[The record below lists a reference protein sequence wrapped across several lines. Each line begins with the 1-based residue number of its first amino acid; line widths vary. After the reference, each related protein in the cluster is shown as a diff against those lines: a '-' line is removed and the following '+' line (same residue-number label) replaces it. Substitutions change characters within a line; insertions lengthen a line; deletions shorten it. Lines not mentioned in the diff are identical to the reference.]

1 VTTQRASRI
10 AGGIALVAV
19 LSVVGVAAWSLLN
32 PSDPGPALPLP
43 DAPAMGDITG
53 YVERVDAGARTVDVA
68 ENLLGLRP
76 TMMVVTNDTSITVR
90 GKQGALADLTKD
102 MPVRAFYEIRNDVK
116 YLTALQVI
124 TSDPADARP
133 AVEPVP
139 APPPVVASRPA
150 SPPPPAPAA
159 PVMAVTPRPSTP
171 PRAAP
176 PAPVAAS
183 TTAPPAPAATP
194 SPAPAATP
202 SPAPVARVA
211 DPDAVGD
218 GSAVI
223 DWLLTESR
231 RR

>member
-1 VTTQRASRI
+1 MTTQRASRI

-19 LSVVGVAAWSLLN
+19 LSVVAIVAWSILN
-32 PSDPGPALPLP
+32 PSDPGPALPVA
-43 DAPAMGDITG
+43 DVPARGDITG

-76 TMMVVTNDTSITVR
+76 TMMVVTNDTSIMVR
-90 GKQGALADLTKD
+90 GKQGALADLTRD
-102 MPVRAFYEIRNDVK
+102 MPVRAFYEVRNDVK

-124 TSDPADARP
+124 TSDPVDARP

-139 APPPVVASRPA
+139 TPPAIASGPA
-150 SPPPPAPAA
+150 SPPSAAPTAA
-159 PVMAVTPRPSTP
+159 PVMIVTPRPTTS
-171 PRAAP
+171 PRPAT

-183 TTAPPAPAATP
+183 TPP
-194 SPAPAATP
+194 SPAPA
-202 SPAPVARVA
+202 VRVVE
-211 DPDAVGD
+211 PDAVGD
-218 GSAVI
+218 GSAAI

>member
-1 VTTQRASRI
+1 MSTQRASRI

-19 LSVVGVAAWSLLN
+19 LSVVGIVAWSILN
-32 PSDPGPALPLP
+32 PSDPGPALPVA
-43 DAPAMGDITG
+43 DGPARGDITG
-53 YVERVDAGARTVDVA
+53 YVERVDPGARTVDVA

-76 TMMVVTNDTSITVR
+76 TMMVVTNDTSIMVR
-90 GKQGALADLTKD
+90 GKQGALADLTRD
-102 MPVRAFYEIRNDVK
+102 MPVRAFYEVRNDVK

-124 TSDPADARP
+124 TSDPVDARP

-139 APPPVVASRPA
+139 TPPPAIASGPA
-150 SPPPPAPAA
+150 SPPSAAPTAA
-159 PVMAVTPRPSTP
+159 PVMVVTPRPTTS
-171 PRAAP
+171 PRPAT

-183 TTAPPAPAATP
+183 TPP

-202 SPAPVARVA
+202 SPAPAVRVA
-211 DPDAVGD
+211 EPDAAGD
-218 GSAVI
+218 GSAAI